1 MRRYRLSLPD
11 LIAVL
16 VLVLIGLLT
25 FLAIRR
31 TLRGL
36 PDFEFF
42 YAAGRYVLQH
52 RALAGEGHVGSLP
65 WYLPALSRFFAVF
78 ALVPAG
84 MAGVVWALL
93 NTGMLLVTLRWFGR
107 HVSDAPREQWLA
119 SQFAPFMLTFPY
131 WIYQFQLSQLT
142 VFVLFLCAGS
152 LWLWESNRRTL
163 AGCVLGVAILIKT
176 TPVVLLGWFLL
187 KRQWR
192 TFAACVATILVLGP
206 VSDVLT
212 FGPAKAAGYYNDW
225 YRSAVVNG
233 SHRSFMLNQVEVDH
247 RNQASGVTLAR
258 LLHPVDARRHL
269 WNDPRSK
276 HWGPSIFVNVANVP
290 LSTVAR
296 LHTLLLA
303 AVGLLLLY
311 GLRRPAVALN
321 RSQLRLEWAL
331 AMLAMVWFMPVL
343 RLYHYAWV
351 YPLLAMLCNAQ
362 LCREAGVSVRLAWT
376 VAILWVLPMPMLVSR
391 ELRCLGPTMW
401 TMLLMGLLI
410 GAALVVSERRSAGRT
425 SAESPAKPGADHV

>member
-11 LIAVL
+11 LVAAL

-42 YAAGRYVLQH
+42 YAAGRYIWQH
-52 RALAGEGHVGSLP
+52 RALAGEGHVGYLP
-65 WYLPALSRFFAVF
+65 WYLPALPRFFAVF
-78 ALVPAG
+78 ALMPAKV
-84 MAGVVWALL
+84 AGVVWALL
-93 NTGMLLVTLRWFGR
+93 NAGMLLVTLRWFGR
-107 HVSDAPREQWLA
+107 YVSDAPRGQWTA

-142 VFVLFLCAGS
+142 VFVLFACAGS
-152 LWLWESNRRTL
+152 LLLWESNRRAL
-163 AGCVLGVAILIKT
+163 SGCALGLAILVKT

-192 TFAACVATILVLGP
+192 ASAACLVTILALGP
-206 VSDVLT
+206 VSDVLI
-212 FGPAKAAGYYNDW
+212 FGPSKAAGYYNDW
-225 YRSAVVNG
+225 VHSAVVNG
-233 SHRSFMLNQVEVDH
+233 SHRYFMLNQVEVDH

-276 HWGPSIFVNVANVP
+276 HWGPSILVNVANVP
-290 LSTVAR
+290 LPTVAR
-296 LHTLLLA
+296 LHTLLLGGL
-303 AVGLLLLY
+303 GLLLLY
-311 GLRRPAVALN
+311 VLRRPAVALN
-321 RSQLRLEWAL
+321 RSQLRMEWAL
-331 AMLAMVWFMPVL
+331 VMLAMVWFMPVL

-351 YPLLAMLCNAQ
+351 FPLLAMLCNAR

-376 VAILWVLPMPMLVSR
+376 VVILWILPMPMLVSR
-391 ELRCLGPTMW
+391 ELRCLGPLMW
-401 TMLLMGLLI
+401 AMLLMGLLV
-410 GAALVVSERRSAGRT
+410 GAALVASQRRSTA
-425 SAESPAKPGADHV
+425 PAPTEGPPNSGANHV